1 MDPALI
7 TVILFGFMLALLASG
22 IWVAMS
28 LLAVGFLALEVFSP
42 APAGSLLATTVWD
55 ASWNWALTALPL
67 FIWMGEILFRT
78 RLSADMFNG
87 LAPWLSWLPG
97 RLLHVNIVGCG
108 VMAAVAGSSS
118 VTCATVA
125 RMSVPELRRRGY
137 DEGLSIG
144 TLAGSGTLGL
154 LIPPSIMLIVY
165 GVIAQQSI
173 SRLFIAGVLPG
184 LLLVGIFMGYVMLW
198 SLIHPGRTPKSDIS
212 LTRADFTFLGLE
224 AVLVV
229 ALWAG
234 SGSLQKLAAWIS
246 AGLAATNPEFDD
258 DVVTA
263 GMLIFGIGLAGTIAV
278 AQISPRTKLLVP
290 VLCLIVAVLGS
301 IYGGVATPTEAATI
315 GVLGALALATASG
328 TLTRTTFVTS
338 LMGAMRTSC
347 MIGFILVG
355 AAFLSIAMGFTGIPR
370 HLATWVGGLGLSP
383 YMLLFA
389 LTIFYVFLGCFLDGV
404 SMMVV
409 SAAVVLPMVTN
420 ADIDLLWFGIYVVIV
435 VEMAQITPPV
445 GFNLFVLQSMTGRDI
460 MQVTKAAMPFFFL
473 MVLGIVII
481 TAFPEIVTF
490 LPKLMISR

>member
-7 TVILFGFMLALLASG
+7 IIILFGFMLTLLASG
-22 IWVAMS
+22 IWVAIS
-28 LLAVGFLALEVFSP
+28 LLGVGFLALEVFSP

-125 RMSVPELRRRGY
+125 RMSVPELRKRGY

-173 SRLFIAGVLPG
+173 SRLFMAGVLPG
-184 LLLVGIFMGYVMLW
+184 ILLVGIFMAYVMIW
-198 SLIHPGRTPKSDIS
+198 SLMHPGRTPKSDIS
-212 LTRADFTFLGLE
+212 LTRADLTFLILE
-224 AVLVV
+224 AALIV
-229 ALWAG
+229 ALWAV
-234 SGSLQKLAAWIS
+234 SGLIADLATTMSKELAAV
-246 AGLAATNPEFDD
+246 NEEFDE
-258 DVVTA
+258 DVITG
-263 GMLIFGIGLAGTIAV
+263 GMLIFILGLIGTIAL
-278 AQISPRTKLLVP
+278 AQISPRTRLLIP

-315 GVLGALALATASG
+315 GVLGALVLAAASR
-328 TLTRTTFVTS
+328 TLTWETFRES

-347 MIGFILVG
+347 MISFILVG

-370 HLATWVGGLGLSP
+370 TLAAWVGSMDLSP
-383 YMLLFA
+383 YMLLVA
-389 LTIFYVFLGCFLDGV
+389 LTVLYIILGCFLDGV

-409 SAAVVLPMVTN
+409 SASVVLPMVQN
-420 ADIDLLWFGIYVVIV
+420 AGIDLLWFGIYIVIV

-445 GFNLFVLQSMTGRDI
+445 GFNLFVLQSMTDRDI
-460 MQVTKAAMPFFFL
+460 MQVTKAALPFFFL
-473 MVLGIVII
+473 MVLGIVVI
-481 TAFPEIVTF
+481 TVFPEIATF
-490 LPKLMISR
+490 LPKLMTSR